1 MEGLMAVSSPLLKM
15 MALILV
21 VWLSLVAVL
30 ASVGLIVSATGQD
43 VGTLVGLFRL
53 LAALVLFAV
62 WALWTLMLVQFWYLR
77 VLRR

>member
-1 MEGLMAVSSPLLKM
+1 LMVVSSPLLKM
-15 MALILV
+15 MTLIIV

-30 ASVGLIVSATGQD
+30 ASVGLIVSATGQE
-43 VGTLVGLFRL
+43 VGTFVGLLRL
-53 LAALVLFAV
+53 LAALALFAV

>member
-1 MEGLMAVSSPLLKM
+1 LMAVSSPLLKM

>member
-1 MEGLMAVSSPLLKM
+1 MMAVSSSLLKM

>member
-1 MEGLMAVSSPLLKM
+1 LMALSSPLLKM
-15 MALILV
+15 MALIIV

-30 ASVGLIVSATGQD
+30 ASVGLIVSATGQEA
-43 VGTLVGLFRL
+43 GTFVGLFRL

>member
-1 MEGLMAVSSPLLKM
+1 LMVVSSPLLKM
-15 MALILV
+15 MTLIIV

-30 ASVGLIVSATGQD
+30 ASVGLIVSATGQEA
-43 VGTLVGLFRL
+43 GTFVGLLRL
-53 LAALVLFAV
+53 LAALALFAV

>member
-1 MEGLMAVSSPLLKM
+1 MMAVSSPLLKM

>member
-1 MEGLMAVSSPLLKM
+1 MMALSSPLLKI

-30 ASVGLIVSATGQD
+30 ASVGLIVSATGQEA
-43 VGTLVGLFRL
+43 GTFVSLFRL
-53 LAALVLFAV
+53 LAALALFAV